1 MKRLLFTLTTL
12 FIVQTLIFGQKEA
25 TTTDGKLVV
34 LYDNGTWLYAD
45 SIPLYNIKTDDI
57 TKLEFPKTN
66 SKDIIVSHLG
76 YSLVY
81 NEPHEQATWVAY
93 ELTKEETNK
102 LYERTDKFIPDP
114 YVKTKTAND
123 KDYAGSGYDKGHL
136 APASDM
142 GWSATAM
149 AESFYYSN
157 MSPQAASFNRGI
169 WKKLEEQVRNWA
181 IEYEKV
187 YVITGPVLKSGL
199 PFVGTNKVSVPNYFY
214 KVILDYSKPGIKG
227 IGFIMPNTGSSFPL
241 QSYAVPI
248 DSVENFTGIDFFPLL
263 PDNQEEIIEKT
274 LSLNCWDWKINNKE
288 NNAKNV
294 GEKLTTSVQCNGLT
308 KVGERCKNKTLNTSG
323 YCYLHENQN
332 TKETNTEIKTQT
344 RETSFGHYT
353 STGQTIYTGP
363 RGGKYHYSSSGKK
376 VYQRRK

>member
-1 MKRLLFTLTTL
+1 MGSPKKKKMKRLLFTLMTL

-45 SIPLYNIKTDDI
+45 SIPLYNIKTNDI

-123 KDYAGSGYDKGHL
+123 KDYAGSGYDRGHL

-142 GWSATAM
+142 GLSATAM

-181 IEYEKV
+181 VEYEKV
-187 YVITGPVLKSGL
+187 YVVSGPVLKSGL
-199 PFVGTNKVSVPNYFY
+199 PYIGTNKVSIPNYFY
-214 KVILDYSKPGIKG
+214 KVILDYTQPGIKG
-227 IGFIMPNTGSSFPL
+227 IGFIMPNTGSSLPL
-241 QSYAVPI
+241 QSYAVSI

-263 PDNQEEIIEKT
+263 PDNQEDIIEKN
-274 LSLNCWDWKINNKE
+274 LCLNCWNWKTNNKE
-288 NNAKNV
+288 NNSKNNGENLQRPFNAMDLQKREKGAK
-294 GEKLTTSVQCNGLT
+294 
-308 KVGERCKNKTLNTSG
+308 
-323 YCYLHENQN
+323 
-332 TKETNTEIKTQT
+332 T
-344 RETSFGHYT
+344 RL
-353 STGQTIYTGP
+353 
-363 RGGKYHYSSSGKK
+363 
-376 VYQRRK
+376 

>member
-1 MKRLLFTLTTL
+1 MKKLLLTLMTL
-12 FIVQTLIFGQKEA
+12 FLVQTMTFGQKEA
-25 TTTDGKLVV
+25 KTNDGKLVV

-45 SIPLYNIKTDDI
+45 SIPLYTTKTSDI
-57 TKLEFPKTN
+57 AKLEFPKTN
-66 SKDIIVSHLG
+66 SKEVIINHLG

-81 NEPHEQATWVAY
+81 SEPDEQAKWVAY

-123 KDYAGSGYDKGHL
+123 KDYEGSGYDRGHL

-187 YVITGPVLKSGL
+187 YVVSGPVLKSGL
-199 PFVGTNKVSVPNYFY
+199 PYIGANKVSIPNYFY
-214 KVILDYSKPGIKG
+214 KVILDYTQPDIKG
-227 IGFIMPNTGSSFPL
+227 IGFIMPNTGSSLPL
-241 QSYAVPI
+241 QNYAVSI
-248 DSVENFTGIDFFPLL
+248 DSVENFTGIDFFSSL
-263 PDNQEEIIEKT
+263 PDNQEEIIEKS
-274 LSLNCWDWKINNKE
+274 LCLNCWDWKTNKKE
-288 NNAKNV
+288 NNSKNNV
-294 GEKLTTSVQCNGLT
+294 EKITTSVQCNGLT
-308 KVGERCKNKTLNTSG
+308 KTGERCKNKTLNTSG
-323 YCYLHENQN
+323 YCYLHENQDSKK
-332 TKETNTEIKTQT
+332 TTTEVKIQTFETTSENYT
-344 RETSFGHYT
+344 RS
-353 STGQTIYTGP
+353 GQTIYTGP
-363 RGGKYHYSSSGKK
+363 RGGRYHYSSSGKK
-376 VYQRRK
+376 VYERRK